1 MLEMPQAYQL
11 GCKHKI
17 TANICIY
24 PSAYD
29 KLQLEAPVYQHLE
42 YTLWNLRE
50 LHLFQPN
57 FSTAKKQNQTINIG
71 LSTGIH
77 FKA

>member
-1 MLEMPQAYQL
+1 MPQAYQL

-42 YTLWNLRE
+42 YTL
-50 LHLFQPN
+50 
-57 FSTAKKQNQTINIG
+57 
-71 LSTGIH
+71 
-77 FKA
+77 

>member
-1 MLEMPQAYQL
+1 MLEMPQASQL

-17 TANICIY
+17 AANIYIYIYIYIY

-42 YTLWNLRE
+42 YTL
-50 LHLFQPN
+50 
-57 FSTAKKQNQTINIG
+57 
-71 LSTGIH
+71 
-77 FKA
+77 